1 MSLQHSSPLSLYF
14 QLKES
19 IIANILNNTWPPD
32 SKIPSE
38 NELCSMYG
46 VSRVT
51 VRKALDELVQDD
63 YIVRRQGKG
72 TFVKRKALDQHL
84 SKFYSFSEE
93 LKKRNLHEIASI
105 LSFEVL
111 TAEDRIQ
118 AHLHLGTDKRVFR
131 IKRIRSL
138 EEEPYAL
145 ESSFIP
151 YSLASGLTAEKV
163 GNTGLYNSLREFGLD
178 PVYATETF
186 KAVTL
191 HARTAK
197 LLKAKT
203 GDAGIYLTRNTYM
216 QQRVPIEFCE
226 SIILGSVFSYTIELS

>member
-1 MSLQHSSPLSLYF
+1 MSLQHSSPLALYF

-51 VRKALDELVQDD
+51 VRRALDELVQDG
-63 YIVRRQGKG
+63 YIVKLQGKG
-72 TFVKRKALDQHL
+72 TFVKRKALDQRL

-93 LKKRNLHEIASI
+93 LKKRNLHEVASI

-111 TAEDRIQ
+111 VAEDRIQ
-118 AHLHLGTDKRVFR
+118 KHLRLNEDKRVFR
-131 IKRIRSL
+131 IKRIRSMAD
-138 EEEPYAL
+138 EPYAL

-151 YSLASGLTAEKV
+151 YSLAS
-163 GNTGLYNSLREFGLD
+163 
-178 PVYATETF
+178 
-186 KAVTL
+186 
-191 HARTAK
+191 
-197 LLKAKT
+197 
-203 GDAGIYLTRNTYM
+203 
-216 QQRVPIEFCE
+216 
-226 SIILGSVFSYTIELS
+226 

>member
-1 MSLQHSSPLSLYF
+1 MSLQHSSPLALYF

-51 VRKALDELVQDD
+51 VRRALDELVQDG
-63 YIVRRQGKG
+63 YIVKLQGKG
-72 TFVKRKALDQHL
+72 TFVKRKALDQRL

-93 LKKRNLHEIASI
+93 LKKRNLHEVASI

-111 TAEDRIQ
+111 VAEDRIQ
-118 AHLHLGTDKRVFR
+118 KHLRLSEDKRVFR
-131 IKRIRSL
+131 IKRIRSMAD
-138 EEEPYAL
+138 EPYAL

-151 YSLASGLTAEKV
+151 YSLASQLTAEMLSS
-163 GNTGLYNSLREFGLD
+163 TGLYNSLRKLGLD
-178 PVYATETF
+178 PVFATETF

-191 HARTAK
+191 NTRTAK

-203 GDAGIYLTRNTYM
+203 GDAAIHLTRNTYM
-216 QQRVPIEFCE
+216 QQRAPIEFCE
-226 SIILGSVFSYTIELS
+226 SIVLGSVFSYTIELY

>member
-1 MSLQHSSPLSLYF
+1 MILQHSSPLSLYF

-19 IIANILNNTWPPD
+19 IIAKILNGTWPPGTQ
-32 SKIPSE
+32 IPSE
-38 NELCSMYG
+38 NELCSIYG
-46 VSRVT
+46 VSRIT
-51 VRKALDELVQDD
+51 VRKALDELEQDD
-63 YIVRRQGKG
+63 YIVRKQGKG
-72 TFVKRKALDQHL
+72 TFVKRKALEQKL

-93 LKKRNLHEIASI
+93 LKKHNLKELTSI

-111 TAEDRIQ
+111 VAEERIQ
-118 AHLHLGTDKRVFR
+118 KNLRLDSDKRVLR

-138 EEEPYAL
+138 TDFPYAL

-151 YSLASGLTAEKV
+151 YRLASQMTREQVETK
-163 GNTGLYNSLREFGLD
+163 GLYNSLRKLNLD
-178 PVYATETF
+178 PVFATETF
-186 KAVTL
+186 KAVIL

-203 GDAGIYLTRNTYM
+203 GDAAIYLTRNTYM

-226 SIILGSVFSYTIELS
+226 SIILGSIFSYTIELS

>member
-1 MSLQHSSPLSLYF
+1 MSIQHLSPLSLYF

-32 SKIPSE
+32 TMIPSE
-38 NELCSMYG
+38 NELCKMYG

-63 YIVRRQGKG
+63 YIFRLQGKG
-72 TFVKRKALDQHL
+72 TFVKRKALDQKL

-93 LKKRNLHEIASI
+93 LKKHNMNEEAQVI
-105 LSFEVL
+105 SFEIL
-111 TAEDRIQ
+111 TAEERIQ
-118 AHLHLGTDKRVFR
+118 EQLNLKNDKRVIR
-131 IKRIRSL
+131 VKRVRSVMDR
-138 EEEPYAL
+138 PYGL

-151 YSLASGLTAEKV
+151 YSLIPGLTREKV
-163 GNTGLYNSLREFGLD
+163 SSDGLYNSLREAGLY
-178 PVYATETF
+178 PVRARETF

-191 HARTAK
+191 HNPIAK

-203 GDAGIYLTRNTYM
+203 GDAAIYLTRNAYLHHN
-216 QQRVPIEFCE
+216 VPIEFCE